1 MNVDHLKIDIIRPVL
16 KKMGRWSKAA
26 EELLLLTCAQES
38 HGAEYL
44 HQING
49 LALGIYQMEPR
60 THDDNWE
67 NYLAYH
73 YDGLAEKIWDMAF
86 PGTIGF
92 MNRLRDACDKIET
105 LPASQ
110 LQTDISEAVSGVTFD
125 MQQLT
130 RWPDPSI
137 MKWNLHYAT
146 AMARCSY
153 LRHSESLPEADDIE
167 GLAKY
172 YKKYYNT
179 PKGAATVE
187 QAISNYERFM
197 K

>member
-1 MNVDHLKIDIIRPVL
+1 MNHYHLKIDVIQPVL
-16 KKMGRWSKAA
+16 NAMGMYSRAA

-49 LALGIYQMEPR
+49 PALGIYQMEPR
-60 THDDNWE
+60 THDDIWD
-67 NYLAYH
+67 NYLRYK
-73 YDGLAEKIWDMAF
+73 DELSD
-86 PGTIGF
+86 TI
-92 MNRLRDACDKIET
+92 
-105 LPASQ
+105 
-110 LQTDISEAVSGVTFD
+110 SGYVVTRHFRQAD
-125 MQQLT
+125 Q
-130 RWPDPSI
+130 
-137 MKWNLHYAT
+137 MKGNLYYAT
-146 AMARCSY
+146 AMARVFY
-153 LRHSESLPEADDIE
+153 LRFSESLPEADDIE